1 MVVKSATK
9 KKLMDLG
16 IMDEYAHVLADDRK
30 WDAVCLL
37 TWEEIKS
44 IIIYNITIDTAK
56 DIWGKIH
63 MNEQTTDKKQVSQK
77 AQALDKLTK
86 GKDAGI
92 LYAPHWKTLQ
102 TIRMELEPMS
112 IVRDAMIDG
121 TWIEM
126 TDIHGHQELFVRA
139 CPLTPRAGVLESSVA
154 NNLEEMRE
162 IVHRIMDKML
172 GADPSSEPL
181 YEHGLL
187 EPDGCI
193 IVQPYIDATAS
204 AVASPSS
211 HIVMARDNDGV
222 TAGKDGLKV
231 ALRHTG
237 YRDEITAGVL
247 DKMKIDPTKIELE
260 FVATHGGK
268 MRGSHSVKP
277 KSHIVQLRGAEY
289 GHTPLAPPPAGV
301 SISGFVTGGTM
312 TVKEVYTIAD
322 SGDEELARLE
332 EHLRENDVSNTAF
345 IHADS
350 SSLSHHA
357 GQCRKYNAGAYI
369 NSNDVSVGDTWVECA
384 AGWVIDDPNFEAKPF
399 NHMEYIEDYAAG
411 IQVGLLHFARQYGWL
426 SNHFHQFLGG
436 APLMDIKNTAYL
448 AGVFTGYLPN
458 AIMAVSLGEFRHA
471 RGQKT
476 NYKPIDAATFGVL
489 YDGLQYEAG
498 QDYSHERK
506 SYYATIEETPITGDS
521 ITGQLKWLSKM
532 YANGWSGGYGGT
544 KYKESTDKGV
554 LIMEAIKKFSKSKT
568 QENLTHL
575 MGMVND
581 GENIVHN
588 NGFFLDKFIH
598 RRAFD
603 IGTDPDALEIIP
615 RELFSVYYAALDA
628 VNNRDSLPTVVIDNS
643 RVSAYGIK
651 YNKKGV
657 GWLNNNPL
665 FLQKD
670 LPTEYL
676 RLTDLSFLHR
686 HPQHI
691 LCGHT
696 ECGYCLEHIKANITT
711 AAVALKINTY
721 NEYDMESPTNTTE
734 EEEIHLDV
742 DAYEMYLNIFK
753 NEIYDESL
761 SQSILHCL
769 NTVLNIPNNNPMVNK
784 LRKHYA
790 FWLANAPVEYLTSY
804 TEMATPTQEE

>member
-1 MVVKSATK
+1 MT
-9 KKLMDLG
+9 
-16 IMDEYAHVLADDRK
+16 
-30 WDAVCLL
+30 
-37 TWEEIKS
+37 
-44 IIIYNITIDTAK
+44 
-56 DIWGKIH
+56 
-63 MNEQTTDKKQVSQK
+63 EQTDNKQVSQK

-86 GKDAGI
+86 GKDTGV
-92 LYAPHWKTLQ
+92 LYAPYWKTLH
-102 TIRMELEPMS
+102 TERLELTHDS
-112 IVRDAMIDG
+112 DVRDAITSS
-121 TWIEM
+121 TW
-126 TDIHGHQELFVRA
+126 DILSYSTQRDIPLFVRA

-162 IVHRIMDKML
+162 IVNRIMDTML

-204 AVASPSS
+204 SVVSPSS

-237 YRDEITAGVL
+237 VKDEITNNVL
-247 DKMKIDPTKIELE
+247 DKMGIDPTKIELE
-260 FVATHGGK
+260 FVATDGGK

-277 KSHIVQLRGAEY
+277 RTNIVQLRGAEY
-289 GHTPLAPPPAGV
+289 GHSPLAPPPAGV

-471 RGQKT
+471 RGQKS

-489 YDGLQYEAG
+489 YDGLQYEEG
-498 QDYSHERK
+498 QDYSSERK

-544 KYKESTDKGV
+544 KYKDSTDKGV
-554 LIMEAIKKFSKSKT
+554 LIMDAIKKFSKNTT

-598 RRAFD
+598 KRAFD

-615 RELFSVYYAALDA
+615 QELFSVYYAALDA
-628 VNNRDSLPTVVIDNS
+628 VNNRDSLPTEVMDNS
-643 RVSAYGIK
+643 KVSAYGIK
-651 YNKKGV
+651 YNKKGA

-676 RLTDLSFLHR
+676 RLTDLSVLHR
-686 HPQHI
+686 HNNQHI

-721 NEYDMESPTNTTE
+721 HEYDMDSPTNTNKE
-734 EEEIHLDV
+734 VALNISESE
-742 DAYEMYLNIFK
+742 YEMYLNLFK
-753 NEIYDESL
+753 NGIYDEQL
-761 SQSILHCL
+761 SQSVLHCL
-769 NTVLNIPNNNPMVNK
+769 NTVPNIPNNNPLINK
-784 LRKHYA
+784 LRKHYSY
-790 FWLANAPVEYLTSY
+790 WLSNAPIEYLSSY
-804 TEMATPTQEE
+804 TEMAVATQEE